1 MDILAKARELEAKL
15 ARTVDRAAARVTP
28 AGGGPR
34 EPLEIAHAVVEAV
47 EREVQPAGRG
57 RHLFPFNR
65 IQVLVVAPTKHARAR
80 FEAIFAVEPTLTQR
94 IHTRLETAGCV
105 PVGLAVKVDY
115 VEAAGQGWAT
125 PDVHLDF
132 DRVDEP
138 LPEPHVAGSAA
149 AAPAPALV
157 EEPPPGVEIEI
168 VAGQAEQPLYSF
180 QFARI
185 DLGRC
190 THVRDRRNQL
200 VRTNHVAF
208 ADTDDALNQTV
219 SRRHAHLEYSVSER
233 AYRVYDDGSE
243 HGTVVSRGGR
253 TIVVPPGARGV
264 RLQPGD
270 EILLGNARLRVRL
283 DLRGGPPLGGPC
295 M

>member
-1 MDILAKARELEAKL
+1 MNILAKARELEAKL

-28 AGGGPR
+28 DGPR

-65 IQVLVVAPTKHARAR
+65 IQVSVVAPSKQARAR
-80 FEAIFAVEPTLTQR
+80 FEATFAMEPTLTQR
-94 IHTRLETAGCV
+94 IHTRLETAGCA
-105 PVGLAVKVDY
+105 PTGLGVRVEYVD
-115 VEAAGQGWAT
+115 AAGNGWTAS
-125 PDVHLDF
+125 DVHVDF

-138 LPEPHVAGSAA
+138 LPEPVAA
-149 AAPAPALV
+149 AELATAPAPV
-157 EEPPPGVEIEI
+157 EEPPPAVEIEI
-168 VAGQAEQPLYSF
+168 AAGEAEQQTYSF

-185 DLGRC
+185 DFGRC
-190 THVRDRRNQL
+190 THVRDSRNQL

-208 ADTDDALNQTV
+208 ADTDIALNRTV
-219 SRRHAHLEYSVSER
+219 SRRHAHLEYAPAEK

-243 HGTVVSRGGR
+243 QGTAVSRGGR

-270 EILLGNARLRVRL
+270 EILLGNARLRVKMSART
-283 DLRGGPPLGGPC
+283 
-295 M
+295 

>member
-1 MDILAKARELEAKL
+1 MDILAKARELEARL

-28 AGGGPR
+28 AGGGAR

-65 IQVLVVAPTKHARAR
+65 IQVSVVAPTKQARAR
-80 FEAIFAVEPTLTQR
+80 FEATFAMEPTLTQR
-94 IHTRLETAGCV
+94 IHTRLETAGCA
-105 PVGLAVKVDY
+105 PAGLGVRVEY
-115 VEAAGQGWAT
+115 VETAGASWAA
-125 PDVHLDF
+125 PDVHVDF

-138 LPEPHVAGSAA
+138 LPEPTAA
-149 AAPAPALV
+149 EAAVGKPAPAPAFV
-157 EEPPPGVEIEI
+157 EEPPPAVEIEI
-168 VAGQAEQPLYSF
+168 AAGEAEQRVYSF

-185 DLGRC
+185 DIGRC
-190 THVRDRRNQL
+190 AHVRDSRNQL
-200 VRTNHVAF
+200 VRTNHVVF
-208 ADTDDALNQTV
+208 ADTDDALNRTV
-219 SRRHAHLEYSVSER
+219 SRRHAHVEYSSSER

-243 HGTVVSRGGR
+243 QGTAVSRGGR

-270 EILLGNARLRVRL
+270 EILLGNARLR
-283 DLRGGPPLGGPC
+283 LRPAPRTPAFTSA
-295 M
+295 

>member
-1 MDILAKARELEAKL
+1 MDILAKARELEARL

-28 AGGGPR
+28 ASGGAR
-34 EPLEIAHAVVEAV
+34 EPLEIAHAVVETV

-65 IQVLVVAPTKHARAR
+65 IQVSVVAPTKQARAR
-80 FEAIFAVEPTLTQR
+80 FEAIFAVEPTLAQR
-94 IHTRLETAGCV
+94 IHTRLETAGCA
-105 PVGLAVKVDY
+105 PAGLGVRVDY
-115 VEAAGQGWAT
+115 VDAAGNGWTA
-125 PDVHLDF
+125 PDVHVDF

-138 LPEPHVAGSAA
+138 LPEPTSAEA
-149 AAPAPALV
+149 SVGKPAPAPAPV
-157 EEPPPGVEIEI
+157 EEPPPAVEIEI
-168 VAGQAEQPLYSF
+168 AAGQAEQPLYSF

-219 SRRHAHLEYSVSER
+219 SRRHAHLEYSASER

-283 DLRGGPPLGGPC
+283 TRRPYSASAS
-295 M
+295 

>member
-1 MDILAKARELEAKL
+1 MNILAKARALEAKL

-28 AGGGPR
+28 AGGGAR

-57 RHLFPFNR
+57 KHLFPFNR
-65 IQVLVVAPTKHARAR
+65 IQVSVVAPSKQARAR
-80 FEAIFAVEPTLTQR
+80 FEATFAMEPTLTQR
-94 IHTRLETAGCV
+94 IHTRLETAGCA
-105 PVGLAVKVDY
+105 PVGLGVRVDY
-115 VEAAGQGWAT
+115 VDAAGNGWTAS
-125 PDVHLDF
+125 DVHVDF

-138 LPEPHVAGSAA
+138 LPKPVAAVE
-149 AAPAPALV
+149 AAPAPAPV
-157 EEPPPGVEIEI
+157 EEPPPAVEIE
-168 VAGQAEQPLYSF
+168 VAAGEAEQSTYSF

-185 DLGRC
+185 DFGRC
-190 THVRDRRNQL
+190 THVRDSRNQL

-208 ADTDDALNQTV
+208 ADTDNALNRTV
-219 SRRHAHLEYSVSER
+219 SRRHAHLEYAAAEH

-243 HGTVVSRGGR
+243 QGTAVSRGGR

-270 EILLGNARLRVRL
+270 EILLGNARLRVRV
-283 DLRGGPPLGGPC
+283 DRAG
-295 M
+295 